1 MDDPADK
8 NAEPSPPEKVFKVSE
23 LLAAGPAAVRE
34 YRERQRATLENM
46 NRLRA
51 LRLAQTQRQSS
62 DE

>member
-8 NAEPSPPEKVFKVSE
+8 NPETSPPDKIFKVSE

-46 NRLRA
+46 DRLRA
-51 LRLAQTQRQSS
+51 LRLAQIQRQSS
-62 DE
+62 DK